1 MNTLMMYSFICILQR
16 RRLMGINK
24 SDLSFS
30 KEWVSE
36 MKTKLMRTYP
46 SISESDIEEKLYRI
60 INTRMKDHPCLL
72 DNNYLGTSRDTT
84 LLAMT
89 EFFAKQKPI
98 LAGYG
103 VLFKPH
109 DKSANASA
117 GLLIES
123 LDNRNKIKAERKKY
137 PQGSYEFLVRDI
149 GQGNEKVIANSY
161 YGAAGADTS
170 VFYNLYV
177 AASTTGTGQ
186 ALIATAETSFEALLE
201 GNIKFFD
208 LDECLLFIN
217 RVIKTD
223 MDMNFKV
230 SNPYSDDMV
239 KRVVDRLLSQF
250 RDDQSNN
257 DDYRTMLT
265 TIVSNLSDYDQLR
278 LYFKNNLYV
287 FLRDV
292 SEVKELLTI
301 LCSETKSFRNPNK
314 VPEEIEDTITT
325 LWQYIFHNVCHIH
338 PTRSRIV
345 RDSQHTRFATV
356 TQDTDS
362 TMVTIAKYMELMLSQ
377 NLTNQVAAENEDE
390 LDFICC
396 NIMAYILTRYSQCFL
411 ERYCQDVN
419 MPADQHKRINM
430 KNEFYNL
437 TMILT
442 PKKKRYVSY
451 TRLQEGQLID
461 PPMVKISGLDFI
473 KSTTSDDVKS
483 FFTSII
489 HDDILNVDEIN
500 VSSIIR
506 KIKNF
511 REILRSS
518 FLNGELTYLNL
529 VSAKEPEAYKKPY
542 SQQAIK
548 ATIVWNAVEKN
559 RLINLP
565 EKIFIVKMDYKTEK
579 RFNDNIDRF
588 GDVGDI
594 IRKEIFESP
603 IGEIAKGGITVVG
616 IPQNIDRL
624 PQWVID
630 TMDIDTMVDDIISKF
645 NPILESLGDITL
657 RTRSGTSHM
666 SNIIDL

>member
-1 MNTLMMYSFICILQR
+1 MNTLMMYSFIFILQR

-36 MKTKLMRTYP
+36 MKIKLMRTYP
-46 SISESDIEEKLYRI
+46 SMSESDIEEKLYRI

-208 LDECLLFIN
+208 LDECLLFID
-217 RVIKTD
+217 RVVKTD
-223 MDMNFKV
+223 MDMNFAV
-230 SNPYSDDMV
+230 SNPYSDNMV

-250 RDDQSNN
+250 RDDQSHN
-257 DDYRTMLT
+257 DDYRAMLT

-278 LYFKNNLYV
+278 LYFKNNLYE

-292 SEVKELLTI
+292 SEVKELLTV

-511 REILRSS
+511 REILRNS

-565 EKIFIVKMDYKTEK
+565 EKIFVVKMDYKTEK

-588 GDVGDI
+588 GDVADI

>member
-1 MNTLMMYSFICILQR
+1 MNTLMMYSFIFVLQR

-36 MKTKLMRTYP
+36 MKIKLMRTYP
-46 SISESDIEEKLYRI
+46 SMSESDIEEKLYRI

-208 LDECLLFIN
+208 LDECLLFID
-217 RVIKTD
+217 RVVKTD

-239 KRVVDRLLSQF
+239 KCVVDRLLSQF
-250 RDDQSNN
+250 RDDQSHN
-257 DDYRTMLT
+257 DDYRAMLT

-500 VSSIIR
+500 VSTIIR

-588 GDVGDI
+588 GDVADI

-603 IGEIAKGGITVVG
+603 IAEIAKGGITVVG

>member
-1 MNTLMMYSFICILQR
+1 MNTLMMYSFIFILQR

-36 MKTKLMRTYP
+36 MKIKLMRTYP
-46 SISESDIEEKLYRI
+46 SMSESDIEEKLYRI

-208 LDECLLFIN
+208 LDECLLFID
-217 RVIKTD
+217 RIVKTD

-230 SNPYSDDMV
+230 SNPYSDDMT

-292 SEVKELLTI
+292 PEVKELLTI

-377 NLTNQVAAENEDE
+377 NLTNQVAADNEDE

-588 GDVGDI
+588 GDVADI

>member
-1 MNTLMMYSFICILQR
+1 MNTLTMYSFIFILQR

-36 MKTKLMRTYP
+36 MKIKLMRTYP
-46 SISESDIEEKLYRI
+46 SMSESDIEEKLYRI

-208 LDECLLFIN
+208 LDECLLFID

-230 SNPYSDDMV
+230 SNPYSDDIV

-265 TIVSNLSDYDQLR
+265 TIVSNLSNYDQLR

-314 VPEEIEDTITT
+314 VPEEIEDTITR

-588 GDVGDI
+588 GDVADI

>member
-1 MNTLMMYSFICILQR
+1 MNTLMMYSFIFILQR

-30 KEWVSE
+30 KEWISE
-36 MKTKLMRTYP
+36 MKIKLMRTYP
-46 SISESDIEEKLYRI
+46 SMSESDIEDKLYRI

-208 LDECLLFIN
+208 LDECLLFID
-217 RVIKTD
+217 RVVKTG
-223 MDMNFKV
+223 MDTNFAV

-250 RDDQSNN
+250 RDDQSHN

-278 LYFKNNLYV
+278 LYFKNNLYA

-292 SEVKELLTI
+292 SEVKEILTI

-314 VPEEIEDTITT
+314 VPEEIEDTINT

-500 VSSIIR
+500 VSTIIR

-529 VSAKEPEAYKKPY
+529 VSAKDPEAYKKPY

-588 GDVGDI
+588 GDVADI

>member
-1 MNTLMMYSFICILQR
+1 MNTLMMYSFIFILQR

-36 MKTKLMRTYP
+36 MKIKLMRTYP
-46 SISESDIEEKLYRI
+46 SMSESDIEEKLYRI

-208 LDECLLFIN
+208 LDECLLFID
-217 RVIKTD
+217 RVVKTD
-223 MDMNFKV
+223 MDMNFAV

-265 TIVSNLSDYDQLR
+265 TIVSNLSDYDRLR

-518 FLNGELTYLNL
+518 FINGELTYLNL

-588 GDVGDI
+588 GDVADI

>member
-1 MNTLMMYSFICILQR
+1 MNTLMMYSFIFILQR

-46 SISESDIEEKLYRI
+46 SMSESDIEEKLYRI

-208 LDECLLFIN
+208 LDECLLFID
-217 RVIKTD
+217 RVVKTD
-223 MDMNFKV
+223 MDMNFAV
-230 SNPYSDDMV
+230 TNPYSDDMV

-257 DDYRTMLT
+257 DEYRTILT
-265 TIVSNLSDYDQLR
+265 TIVSNLSDYDRLQ

-314 VPEEIEDTITT
+314 VPEEIEDTINT

-500 VSSIIR
+500 VSTIIR

-579 RFNDNIDRF
+579 RFNDNIERF
-588 GDVGDI
+588 GDVADI

>member
-1 MNTLMMYSFICILQR
+1 MSTLMMYSFIFILQR

-36 MKTKLMRTYP
+36 MKIKLMRTYP
-46 SISESDIEEKLYRI
+46 SMSESDIEEKLYRI

-208 LDECLLFIN
+208 LDECLLFID
-217 RVIKTD
+217 RVVKTD
-223 MDMNFKV
+223 MDMNFEI

-250 RDDQSNN
+250 RDDQSDN

-278 LYFKNNLYV
+278 LYFKNNLYI

-292 SEVKELLTI
+292 REVKELLTI
-301 LCSETKSFRNPNK
+301 LCSKTKSFRNPNK

-362 TMVTIAKYMELMLSQ
+362 TMVTIAKYMELMLNQ
-377 NLTNQVAAENEDE
+377 NLTNQVAADNEDE

-518 FLNGELTYLNL
+518 FINGELTYLNL

-588 GDVGDI
+588 GDVADI

>member
-1 MNTLMMYSFICILQR
+1 MNTLMMYSFIFILQR

-36 MKTKLMRTYP
+36 MKIKLMRTYP
-46 SISESDIEEKLYRI
+46 SMSESDIEEKLYRI

-230 SNPYSDDMV
+230 SNPYSDDMI

-265 TIVSNLSDYDQLR
+265 TIVSNLSNYDQLR

-292 SEVKELLTI
+292 PEVKELLTI

-500 VSSIIR
+500 VSTIIR

-588 GDVGDI
+588 GDVADI

>member
-1 MNTLMMYSFICILQR
+1 MNTLMMYSFIFILQR

-36 MKTKLMRTYP
+36 MKIKLMRTYP
-46 SISESDIEEKLYRI
+46 SMSESDIEEKLYRI

-208 LDECLLFIN
+208 LDECLLFID
-217 RVIKTD
+217 RVVKTD

-230 SNPYSDDMV
+230 SNPYSDDIV

-257 DDYRTMLT
+257 DEYRAMLT
-265 TIVSNLSDYDQLR
+265 TIVSNLSKYDQLR

-419 MPADQHKRINM
+419 MPAEQHKRINM

-588 GDVGDI
+588 GDVANI

>member
-1 MNTLMMYSFICILQR
+1 MNTLMMYSFIFILQR

-36 MKTKLMRTYP
+36 MKIKLMRTYP
-46 SISESDIEEKLYRI
+46 SMSESDIEEKLYRI

-208 LDECLLFIN
+208 LDECLLFID
-217 RVIKTD
+217 RVVKTD
-223 MDMNFKV
+223 MDMNFAV
-230 SNPYSDDMV
+230 SNPYSDDMI

-265 TIVSNLSDYDQLR
+265 TIVSNLSNYDQLR

-362 TMVTIAKYMELMLSQ
+362 TMVTIAKYMELMLTQ
-377 NLTNQVAAENEDE
+377 NLTTQVAAENEDE

-588 GDVGDI
+588 GDVADI

>member
-1 MNTLMMYSFICILQR
+1 MNTLMMYSFIFILQR

-36 MKTKLMRTYP
+36 MKIKLMRTYP
-46 SISESDIEEKLYRI
+46 SMSESDIEEKLYRI

-208 LDECLLFIN
+208 LDECLLFID
-217 RVIKTD
+217 RVVKTD
-223 MDMNFKV
+223 MDMNFEI

-250 RDDQSNN
+250 RDDQSDN

-265 TIVSNLSDYDQLR
+265 TIVSNISKYDQLR

-419 MPADQHKRINM
+419 MPEDQHKRINM

-588 GDVGDI
+588 GDVADI

>member
-1 MNTLMMYSFICILQR
+1 MNTLMMYSFIFILQR

-46 SISESDIEEKLYRI
+46 SMSESDIEEKLYRI

-208 LDECLLFIN
+208 LDECLLFID
-217 RVIKTD
+217 RVVKTD
-223 MDMNFKV
+223 MDMNFAV
-230 SNPYSDDMV
+230 SNPYSDDMI

-278 LYFKNNLYV
+278 LYFKNNLYE

-419 MPADQHKRINM
+419 MPAEQHKRINM

-588 GDVGDI
+588 GDVADI

-603 IGEIAKGGITVVG
+603 IGEIAKGGITVIG

>member
-1 MNTLMMYSFICILQR
+1 
-16 RRLMGINK
+16 
-24 SDLSFS
+24 
-30 KEWVSE
+30 
-36 MKTKLMRTYP
+36 
-46 SISESDIEEKLYRI
+46 
-60 INTRMKDHPCLL
+60 
-72 DNNYLGTSRDTT
+72 
-84 LLAMT
+84 
-89 EFFAKQKPI
+89 
-98 LAGYG
+98 
-103 VLFKPH
+103 
-109 DKSANASA
+109 
-117 GLLIES
+117 
-123 LDNRNKIKAERKKY
+123 
-137 PQGSYEFLVRDI
+137 
-149 GQGNEKVIANSY
+149 
-161 YGAAGADTS
+161 
-170 VFYNLYV
+170 
-177 AASTTGTGQ
+177 
-186 ALIATAETSFEALLE
+186 
-201 GNIKFFD
+201 
-208 LDECLLFIN
+208 
-217 RVIKTD
+217 
-223 MDMNFKV
+223 
-230 SNPYSDDMV
+230 
-239 KRVVDRLLSQF
+239 
-250 RDDQSNN
+250 
-257 DDYRTMLT
+257 
-265 TIVSNLSDYDQLR
+265 
-278 LYFKNNLYV
+278 
-287 FLRDV
+287 
-292 SEVKELLTI
+292 
-301 LCSETKSFRNPNK
+301 
-314 VPEEIEDTITT
+314 
-325 LWQYIFHNVCHIH
+325 
-338 PTRSRIV
+338 
-345 RDSQHTRFATV
+345 
-356 TQDTDS
+356 
-362 TMVTIAKYMELMLSQ
+362 MELMLTQ
-377 NLTNQVAAENEDE
+377 NLTTQVAAENEDE

-588 GDVGDI
+588 GDVANI

>member
-1 MNTLMMYSFICILQR
+1 MNTLMMYSFIFILQR

-36 MKTKLMRTYP
+36 MKIKLMRTYP
-46 SISESDIEEKLYRI
+46 SMSESDIEEKLYRI

-208 LDECLLFIN
+208 LDECLLFID
-217 RVIKTD
+217 RVVKTD
-223 MDMNFKV
+223 MDMNFRV
-230 SNPYSDDMV
+230 SNPYSDDMI

-579 RFNDNIDRF
+579 RFNDNIERF
-588 GDVGDI
+588 GDVADI

>member
-1 MNTLMMYSFICILQR
+1 MNTLMRYSFIFILQR

-36 MKTKLMRTYP
+36 MKIKLMRTYP
-46 SISESDIEEKLYRI
+46 SMSESDIEEKLYRI

-217 RVIKTD
+217 RVVETD
-223 MDMNFKV
+223 MDMNFAV

-239 KRVVDRLLSQF
+239 KHVVDRLLSQF

-257 DDYRTMLT
+257 DEYRTILT
-265 TIVSNLSDYDQLR
+265 TIVSNLSDYDRLR

-500 VSSIIR
+500 VSTIIR

-588 GDVGDI
+588 GDVADI

>member
-1 MNTLMMYSFICILQR
+1 MNTLMMYSFIFILQR

-36 MKTKLMRTYP
+36 MKIKLMRTYP
-46 SISESDIEEKLYRI
+46 SMSESDIEEKLYRI

-137 PQGSYEFLVRDI
+137 QQGSYEFLVRDI

-217 RVIKTD
+217 RVVKTE

-292 SEVKELLTI
+292 SEVRELLTI

-419 MPADQHKRINM
+419 MPVDQHKRINM

-500 VSSIIR
+500 VSTIIR

-588 GDVGDI
+588 GEVADI

-603 IGEIAKGGITVVG
+603 ISEIAKGGITVVG

>member
-1 MNTLMMYSFICILQR
+1 MNTLMMYSFIFILQR

-36 MKTKLMRTYP
+36 MKIKLMRTYP
-46 SISESDIEEKLYRI
+46 SMSESDIEEKLYRI

-208 LDECLLFIN
+208 LDECLLFID
-217 RVIKTD
+217 RVVKTD
-223 MDMNFKV
+223 MDMNFAV
-230 SNPYSDDMV
+230 SNPYSDNMV
-239 KRVVDRLLSQF
+239 KRVVDRLLTQF

-278 LYFKNNLYV
+278 LYFKNNLYT

-292 SEVKELLTI
+292 PEVKELLTI

-377 NLTNQVAAENEDE
+377 NLTNQVAADNEDE

-473 KSTTSDDVKS
+473 KSTTSDDVKA

-588 GDVGDI
+588 GDVADI

>member
-1 MNTLMMYSFICILQR
+1 
-16 RRLMGINK
+16 MGINK

-36 MKTKLMRTYP
+36 MKIKLMRTYP
-46 SISESDIEEKLYRI
+46 SMSELDIEEKLYRI

-217 RVIKTD
+217 RVVMTD

-265 TIVSNLSDYDQLR
+265 TIVSNLSKYDQLR

-419 MPADQHKRINM
+419 MPAEQHKRINM

-588 GDVGDI
+588 GDVADI

>member
-1 MNTLMMYSFICILQR
+1 MNTLMMYSFIFILQR
-16 RRLMGINK
+16 RRLMGLNK

-36 MKTKLMRTYP
+36 MKIKLMRTYP
-46 SISESDIEEKLYRI
+46 SMSESDIEEKLYRI

-208 LDECLLFIN
+208 LDECLLFID
-217 RVIKTD
+217 RVVKTD

-230 SNPYSDDMV
+230 SNPYSDDMI

-419 MPADQHKRINM
+419 MPAEQHKRINM

-588 GDVGDI
+588 GDVADI

>member
-1 MNTLMMYSFICILQR
+1 MNTLMMYSFIFILQR

-36 MKTKLMRTYP
+36 MKIKLMRTYP
-46 SISESDIEEKLYRI
+46 SMSESDIEEKLYRI

-208 LDECLLFIN
+208 LDECLLFID
-217 RVIKTD
+217 RVVKTD
-223 MDMNFKV
+223 MDMNFAV
-230 SNPYSDDMV
+230 SNPYSDDMI

-257 DDYRTMLT
+257 DDYRMMLT
-265 TIVSNLSDYDQLR
+265 MIVSNLSDYDQLR

-292 SEVKELLTI
+292 SEVKELLTV

-362 TMVTIAKYMELMLSQ
+362 TMVTIAKYMELMLTQ
-377 NLTNQVAAENEDE
+377 NLTTQVAAENEDE

-419 MPADQHKRINM
+419 MPAEQHKRINM

-500 VSSIIR
+500 VSTIIR

-511 REILRSS
+511 REILRNS

-588 GDVGDI
+588 GDVADI

>member
-1 MNTLMMYSFICILQR
+1 MNTLMMYSFIFILQR

-46 SISESDIEEKLYRI
+46 SMSESDIEEKLYRI

-208 LDECLLFIN
+208 LDECLLFID
-217 RVIKTD
+217 RVVNTD
-223 MDMNFKV
+223 MDMNFAV

-265 TIVSNLSDYDQLR
+265 TIVSNLSNYDQLR

-579 RFNDNIDRF
+579 RFNDNIERF

>member
-1 MNTLMMYSFICILQR
+1 MNTLLMYSFIFILQR

-36 MKTKLMRTYP
+36 MKIKLMRTYP
-46 SISESDIEEKLYRI
+46 SMSELDIEEKLYRI

-217 RVIKTD
+217 RVVMTD

-265 TIVSNLSDYDQLR
+265 TIVSNLSKYDQLR

-419 MPADQHKRINM
+419 MPAEQHKRINM

-588 GDVGDI
+588 GDVADI

>member
-1 MNTLMMYSFICILQR
+1 MNTLMMYSFIFILQR

-46 SISESDIEEKLYRI
+46 SMSESDIEEKLYRI

-186 ALIATAETSFEALLE
+186 SLIATAETSFEALLE

-208 LDECLLFIN
+208 LDECLLFID
-217 RVIKTD
+217 RVVKTD
-223 MDMNFKV
+223 MDMNFEI

-250 RDDQSNN
+250 RDDQSDN

-265 TIVSNLSDYDQLR
+265 TIVSNISNYDQLR

-362 TMVTIAKYMELMLSQ
+362 TMVTIAKYMELMLTQ
-377 NLTNQVAAENEDE
+377 NLTTQVAAENEDE

-511 REILRSS
+511 REILRNS

-588 GDVGDI
+588 GDVADI

>member
-1 MNTLMMYSFICILQR
+1 MNTLMMYSFIFILQR

-36 MKTKLMRTYP
+36 MKIKLMRTYP
-46 SISESDIEEKLYRI
+46 SMSESDIEEKLYRI

-217 RVIKTD
+217 RVVMTD

-230 SNPYSDDMV
+230 SNPYSDDMI

-257 DDYRTMLT
+257 DYYRTMLT

-419 MPADQHKRINM
+419 MSADQHKRINM

-500 VSSIIR
+500 VSTIIR

-565 EKIFIVKMDYKTEK
+565 EKIFIVKMDYKTAK

-588 GDVGDI
+588 GDVADI

>member
-1 MNTLMMYSFICILQR
+1 MNTLLMYSFIFILQR

-36 MKTKLMRTYP
+36 MKIKLMRTYP
-46 SISESDIEEKLYRI
+46 SMSESDIEEKLYRI

-208 LDECLLFIN
+208 LDECLLFID
-217 RVIKTD
+217 RVVKTD

-265 TIVSNLSDYDQLR
+265 TIVSNLSKYDQLR

-292 SEVKELLTI
+292 SEVKELLTV

-588 GDVGDI
+588 GNVADI

>member
-1 MNTLMMYSFICILQR
+1 MNTLMMYSFIFILQR

-36 MKTKLMRTYP
+36 MKIKLMRTYP
-46 SISESDIEEKLYRI
+46 SMSESDIEEKLYRI

-208 LDECLLFIN
+208 LDECLLFID
-217 RVIKTD
+217 RVVKTD

-230 SNPYSDDMV
+230 SNPYSDDMT

-265 TIVSNLSDYDQLR
+265 TIVSNLSKYDQLR

-377 NLTNQVAAENEDE
+377 NLTNQVAADNEDE

-588 GDVGDI
+588 GDVADI

>member
-1 MNTLMMYSFICILQR
+1 MNTLMMYSFIFILQR

-36 MKTKLMRTYP
+36 MKIKLMRTYP
-46 SISESDIEEKLYRI
+46 SMSESDIEEKLYRI

-137 PQGSYEFLVRDI
+137 PQGSDEFLVRDI

-208 LDECLLFIN
+208 LDECLLFID
-217 RVIKTD
+217 RVVNTD
-223 MDMNFKV
+223 MDMNFAV

-292 SEVKELLTI
+292 SEVKGLLTI

-377 NLTNQVAAENEDE
+377 NLTTQVAAENEDE

-419 MPADQHKRINM
+419 MPAEQHKRINM

-500 VSSIIR
+500 VSTIIR

-588 GDVGDI
+588 GDVADI

>member
-1 MNTLMMYSFICILQR
+1 MNTLMMYSFIFILQR

-36 MKTKLMRTYP
+36 MKIKLMRTYP
-46 SISESDIEEKLYRI
+46 SMSESDIEEKLYRI

-98 LAGYG
+98 LAGYA

-208 LDECLLFIN
+208 LDECLLFID
-217 RVIKTD
+217 RVVKTD
-223 MDMNFKV
+223 MDMNFAV
-230 SNPYSDDMV
+230 SNPYSDDMI

-265 TIVSNLSDYDQLR
+265 TIVSNLSNYDQLR

-292 SEVKELLTI
+292 PEVKELLTI

-588 GDVGDI
+588 GDVADI

>member
-1 MNTLMMYSFICILQR
+1 MNTLMMYSFIFILQR

-36 MKTKLMRTYP
+36 MKIKLMRTYP
-46 SISESDIEEKLYRI
+46 SMSESDIEEKLYRI

-217 RVIKTD
+217 RVVKTD
-223 MDMNFKV
+223 MDMNFAV

-265 TIVSNLSDYDQLR
+265 TIVSNLSKYDQLR

-292 SEVKELLTI
+292 SEVKELLTV

-511 REILRSS
+511 REILRNS

-588 GDVGDI
+588 GDVADI

>member
-1 MNTLMMYSFICILQR
+1 MNTLMMYLFIFILQR

-36 MKTKLMRTYP
+36 MKIKLMRTYP
-46 SISESDIEEKLYRI
+46 SMSESDIEEKLYRI

-208 LDECLLFIN
+208 LDECLLFID
-217 RVIKTD
+217 RVVNTD
-223 MDMNFKV
+223 MDMNFAV
-230 SNPYSDDMV
+230 SNPYSVDMA

-265 TIVSNLSDYDQLR
+265 TIVSNLSNYDQLR

-314 VPEEIEDTITT
+314 VPEEIEDTITR

-362 TMVTIAKYMELMLSQ
+362 TMVTIAKYMELMLTQ
-377 NLTNQVAAENEDE
+377 NLTTQVAAENEDE

-588 GDVGDI
+588 GDVADI

>member
-1 MNTLMMYSFICILQR
+1 MNTLMMYSFIFILQR

-36 MKTKLMRTYP
+36 MKIKLMRTYP
-46 SISESDIEEKLYRI
+46 SMSESDIEEKLYRI

-208 LDECLLFIN
+208 LDECLLFID
-217 RVIKTD
+217 RVVKTD

-230 SNPYSDDMV
+230 SNPYSDDMI

-265 TIVSNLSDYDQLR
+265 TIVSNLSKYDQLR

-377 NLTNQVAAENEDE
+377 NLTNKVAAENEDE

-419 MPADQHKRINM
+419 MPAEQHKRINM

-511 REILRSS
+511 REILRNS

-588 GDVGDI
+588 GDVADI

>member
-1 MNTLMMYSFICILQR
+1 MNTLVMYSFIFILQR

-36 MKTKLMRTYP
+36 MKIKLMRTYP
-46 SISESDIEEKLYRI
+46 SMSESDIEEKLYRI

-208 LDECLLFIN
+208 LDECLLFID
-217 RVIKTD
+217 RVVKTD

-265 TIVSNLSDYDQLR
+265 TIVSNLSNYDQLR

-377 NLTNQVAAENEDE
+377 NLTNQVAADNEDE

-579 RFNDNIDRF
+579 LFNDNIDRF
-588 GDVGDI
+588 GDVADI

>member
-1 MNTLMMYSFICILQR
+1 MNTLLMYSFIFILQR

-36 MKTKLMRTYP
+36 MKIKLMRTYP
-46 SISESDIEEKLYRI
+46 SMSESDIEEKLYRI

-201 GNIKFFD
+201 GNVKFFD
-208 LDECLLFIN
+208 LDECLLFID
-217 RVIKTD
+217 RVVKTD
-223 MDMNFKV
+223 MDMNFAV
-230 SNPYSDDMV
+230 SNPYSDDMI

-265 TIVSNLSDYDQLR
+265 TIVSNLSKYDQLR

-292 SEVKELLTI
+292 SEVKELLTV

-362 TMVTIAKYMELMLSQ
+362 TMVTIAKYMELMLTQ
-377 NLTNQVAAENEDE
+377 NLTTQVAAENEDE

-579 RFNDNIDRF
+579 RFNDNIERF
-588 GDVGDI
+588 GDVADI

>member
-1 MNTLMMYSFICILQR
+1 
-16 RRLMGINK
+16 MGINK
-24 SDLSFS
+24 SDLTFS

-46 SISESDIEEKLYRI
+46 SMSESDIEEKLYRI
-60 INTRMKDHPCLL
+60 INTRMKDHHCLL

-103 VLFKPH
+103 VLFKPQ

-208 LDECLLFIN
+208 LDECLLFID
-217 RVIKTD
+217 RVVKTD

-250 RDDQSNN
+250 REDQSNN

-278 LYFKNNLYV
+278 LHFKNNLYV

-588 GDVGDI
+588 GDVADI

-657 RTRSGTSHM
+657 HTRSGTSHM

>member
-1 MNTLMMYSFICILQR
+1 MNTLMMYSFIFILQR

-36 MKTKLMRTYP
+36 MKIKLMRTYP
-46 SISESDIEEKLYRI
+46 SMSESDIEEKLYRI

-89 EFFAKQKPI
+89 EFFTKQKPI

-208 LDECLLFIN
+208 LDECLLFID
-217 RVIKTD
+217 RVVKTD

-257 DDYRTMLT
+257 DDYRAMLT
-265 TIVSNLSDYDQLR
+265 TIVSNLSNYDQLR
-278 LYFKNNLYV
+278 LYFKNNLYA

-419 MPADQHKRINM
+419 MPAEQHKRINM

-588 GDVGDI
+588 GDVADI

>member
-1 MNTLMMYSFICILQR
+1 MNTLMMYSFIFILQR

-36 MKTKLMRTYP
+36 MKIKLMRTYP
-46 SISESDIEEKLYRI
+46 SMSESDIEEKLYRI

-208 LDECLLFIN
+208 LDECLLFID
-217 RVIKTD
+217 RVVKTD
-223 MDMNFKV
+223 MDMNFAV
-230 SNPYSDDMV
+230 TNPYSDDMV

-257 DDYRTMLT
+257 DEYRTILT
-265 TIVSNLSDYDQLR
+265 TIVSNLSDYERLR

-314 VPEEIEDTITT
+314 VPEEIEDTIIT
-325 LWQYIFHNVCHIH
+325 LWQYIFHNVCHIY

-377 NLTNQVAAENEDE
+377 NLTTQVAAENEDE

-500 VSSIIR
+500 VSTIIR

-548 ATIVWNAVEKN
+548 ATIIWNAVEKN

-588 GDVGDI
+588 GDVADI

-603 IGEIAKGGITVVG
+603 IAEIAKGGITVVG

>member
-1 MNTLMMYSFICILQR
+1 MNTLMMYSFIFILQR

-46 SISESDIEEKLYRI
+46 SMSELDIEEKLYRI

-208 LDECLLFIN
+208 LDECLLFID
-217 RVIKTD
+217 RVVKTD

-230 SNPYSDDMV
+230 SNPYSDDMT

-257 DDYRTMLT
+257 DEYRAMLI
-265 TIVSNLSDYDQLR
+265 TIVSNLSNYDQLR

-292 SEVKELLTI
+292 SEVKELLTV

-377 NLTNQVAAENEDE
+377 NLTTQVAAENEDE

-419 MPADQHKRINM
+419 MPVDQHKRINM

-500 VSSIIR
+500 VSTIIR

-579 RFNDNIDRF
+579 RFNDNIERF
-588 GDVGDI
+588 GDVADI